1 MKKIAFVAVVLG
13 ALLFATAH
21 VWAASPVGKWKTID
35 DETGKAKSIIE
46 IYEQNGKIYGKILE
60 SLKPGGAKGEVCDKC
75 EGADKGKPIIGLVI
89 VKGLAV
95 DGDQYAGGTITDP
108 NKGKTYKC
116 KMKVIEGGKKLQV
129 SGCIS
134 VLCRKQIWLKAD

>member
-1 MKKIAFVAVVLG
+1 LRRRTSG
-13 ALLFATAH
+13 RLRR
-21 VWAASPVGKWKTID
+21 PEKWKNID

-46 IYEQNGKIYGKILE
+46 VYEQNGKIYGKILE

-89 VKGLAV
+89 VKGLTA
-95 DGDQYAGGTITDP
+95 DGDQYTGGTITDP

-134 VLCRKQIWLKAD
+134 FLCRKQIWLKAD

>member
-1 MKKIAFVAVVLG
+1 MKKIAFVAVLFG

-35 DETGKAKSIIE
+35 DETKQAKSIIE
-46 IYEQNGKIYGKILE
+46 VYEQNGKIYGKILE
-60 SLKPGGAKGEVCDKC
+60 SLKAGGAKGEVCDKC

-89 VKGLAV
+89 VKGLKL
-95 DGDQYAGGTITDP
+95 DGDQYEGGTITDP
-108 NKGKTYKC
+108 TKGKTYKC

-134 VLCRKQIWLKAD
+134 FLCRKQIWLKVE

>member
-1 MKKIAFVAVVLG
+1 MKKIAFVSVVLG

-46 IYEQNGKIYGKILE
+46 VYEQNGKILE
-60 SLKPGGAKGEVCDKC
+60 SLKPGGGKGEVCDKC

-89 VKGLAV
+89 VKNLKA
-95 DGDQYAGGTITDP
+95 DGDEYAGGTITDP
-108 NKGKTYKC
+108 TKGKTYKC

-134 VLCRKQIWLKAD
+134 FLCRKQIWLKAD